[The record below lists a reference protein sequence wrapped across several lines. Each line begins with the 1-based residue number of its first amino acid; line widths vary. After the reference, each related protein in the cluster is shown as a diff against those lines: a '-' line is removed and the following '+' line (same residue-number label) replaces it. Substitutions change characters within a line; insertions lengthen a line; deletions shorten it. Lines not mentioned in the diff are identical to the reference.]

1 LRDALSRIRPD
12 RVQINVPIRPPA
24 EPWVEVPDD
33 EAIER
38 AAAILGDVAELVAP
52 YEGSFALS
60 DSVDIVDAITA
71 IIRRHPMRERRLV
84 ETLSRLAP
92 ADVSDTLIR
101 LENSGRALR
110 RVYRDE
116 VFWEHVGGTFGQT
129 KRKSHCDPWAPDLR
143 GSIS

>member
-1 LRDALSRIRPD
+1 
-12 RVQINVPIRPPA
+12 
-24 EPWVEVPDD
+24 
-33 EAIER
+33 
-38 AAAILGDVAELVAP
+38 
-52 YEGSFALS
+52 
-60 DSVDIVDAITA
+60 
-71 IIRRHPMRERRLV
+71 V